1 VGLFVAVVIVHLALT
16 TALREAGW
24 NPGLALLVSG
34 SVVLAMVLGGWK
46 FAQFARAWR
55 RQRIDAQRQLM
66 LLPVGP
72 CCVVWRGAAAEAESD
87 MDWEP
92 VGHVRARY
100 PSLPRRLGI
109 EGVAIV
115 DFEINAQGQAKN
127 IHCIDAWPHDVFYE
141 AAREALSHAKFQLK
155 PDVHPR
161 FGQSYR
167 MPFVF
172 RISGAV
178 TTQDRGRK
186 ARQLRPVLQAAGQ
199 AVEKLHKSA

>member
-1 VGLFVAVVIVHLALT
+1 
-16 TALREAGW
+16 LRAAGW
-24 NPGLALLVSG
+24 NAGMSLLVSG
-34 SVVLAMVLGGWK
+34 AVVLAIVLGGLK
-46 FAQFARAWR
+46 FAQFVRAWR
-55 RQRIDAQRQLM
+55 RARFDEQRQRM

-72 CCVVWRGAAAEAESD
+72 CCVVWRGAASEAESD

-92 VGHVRARY
+92 VGHLRARY
-100 PSLPRRLGI
+100 PKLPRRLGI

-127 IHCIDAWPHDVFYE
+127 IHCVDAWPHDVFFE
-141 AAREALSHAKFQLK
+141 AAREGLAQAKFQLK
-155 PDVHPR
+155 PDVHAR

-172 RISGAV
+172 RISGAAQ
-178 TTQDRGRK
+178 TKDRGRK

-199 AVEKLHKSA
+199 AVEKLRKSA